1 MRENDERKITIRRSR
16 TKLAGFDRSEH
27 CTTIRT
33 LFLSSSRE
41 RATGEHG
48 QWLGR
53 ARERVAGGGRRLG
66 GPAADSGEVAVL
78 HRDGGARGRGQGR
91 PRAVRS
97 RAHRARPRREVDG
110 RRLDGASRGRRRGC
124 RPPPCQ
130 WKARAG
136 TRTASGGEAPS
147 WPSSARSEGRRSR
160 PLGARGGLAMAGMGA
175 SCLAA
180 PARRVRGWGGYARS
194 GSSSTCPGGHG
205 TCRAPASSFLRGT
218 RERVV
223 WEGGE

>member
-27 CTTIRT
+27 CTSIRT

-41 RATGEHG
+41 RSTGEHG

-78 HRDGGARGRGQGR
+78 HHDGRVRGRGQGR

-110 RRLDGASRGRRRGC
+110 AYGRRLDGASRGRRKGR
-124 RPPPCQ
+124 RPPPRP

-160 PLGARGGLAMAGMGA
+160 PLGARGGWATAGMGA
-175 SCLAA
+175 SCLAV
-180 PARRVRGWGGYARS
+180 PARGVRGVGRLCSLRFILDRS
-194 GSSSTCPGGHG
+194 RWP
-205 TCRAPASSFLRGT
+205 
-218 RERVV
+218 
-223 WEGGE
+223 WNW